1 LTARVYNINE
11 GHNRELVEKDETL
24 RGYVLFI
31 AKVREYERELSE
43 GKSPGE
49 ITSEERKETM
59 KRAITQAV
67 EWCIGNNILKGFFEK
82 NGSEVINM
90 LYGEW
95 KLEEALVVE
104 REEGLEEGLEKGR
117 VEIVKNALTKG
128 VSVEF
133 LSEITGLSTATIQEL
148 AAR

>member
-1 LTARVYNINE
+1 
-11 GHNRELVEKDETL
+11 
-24 RGYVLFI
+24 
-31 AKVREYERELSE
+31 
-43 GKSPGE
+43 
-49 ITSEERKETM
+49 M

-67 EWCIGNNILKGFFEK
+67 EWCIENNILKGFLEK

-104 REEGLEEGLEKGR
+104 REEGREEGLEEGRKNGLEEGLEEGR
-117 VEIVKNALTKG
+117 KNGREERDAEIAKNALTKG

-133 LSEITGLSTATIQEL
+133 ISEITGLSTATIQEL